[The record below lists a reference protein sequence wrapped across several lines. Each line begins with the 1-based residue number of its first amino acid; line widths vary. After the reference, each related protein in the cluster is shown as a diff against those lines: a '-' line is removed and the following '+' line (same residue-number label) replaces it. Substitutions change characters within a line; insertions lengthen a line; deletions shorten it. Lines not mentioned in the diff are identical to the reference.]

1 MNIFRYFR
9 QINKIVLVAFLCTI
23 INNSTVG
30 QPGTAEEPVRFIGKL
45 DVDFSRP
52 DGKLPPVIGAH
63 SYQVLRSVRNN
74 KELGDGLGY
83 TFHHHPMLTYW
94 KNNFYV
100 LCNAC
105 PVHEERG
112 LTEILLM
119 KSNNGANWSKPEI
132 IFPHVMYKNEPTFCN
147 HRMGFYIAPSG
158 KLYASTAY
166 FPQSEMPPQK
176 GSEDT
181 SKKYFGVVLREIK
194 EDGTYGK
201 IYFVA
206 QNNSLYKQDEF
217 PFPYYLS
224 SSDKGFIADCESLR
238 DDKLITL
245 HWWEQI
251 RPEDFN
257 FPKTL
262 VNQIKNG
269 NRKFAKAISYYH
281 RNDSAIVALWK
292 DSKSA
297 LSYDKGSSWTNVID
311 LKTFSDGYAKVW
323 GQRTED
329 GKFAASWRPIGEG
342 SWGRYPML
350 WATSNDGITYAGAM
364 HVNDEVTL
372 RYEGGSKEIGPCNY
386 QIGIYEGGAQIPGD
400 DIWVVYSMSKEDIWI
415 SRIPVPLL
423 SEEKLNVNQTFD
435 EKNSII
441 ALQGWNI
448 FSPQWAP
455 IKILPIDKKGNKCL
469 VFNDKDPYDY
479 AKAFKVFKES
489 SDLLNI
495 SFSVLA
501 KQNNHGRF
509 EIEIGNTEQLAPIK
523 LMLTPQGKLQISD
536 WHGIVNIGEYT
547 LNNWIKFELKI
558 DVIANTFNIS
568 INGKE
573 INRNF
578 TFNSKKIKMLDRI
591 TFRTGINRGISI
603 NPIDPETDL
612 PLKKEASYY
621 LDNVIVK

>member
-1 MNIFRYFR
+1 MNIFRYSR
-9 QINKIVLVAFLCTI
+9 QINKIILVAFLCTI

-30 QPGTAEEPVRFIGKL
+30 QPGTTEEPVRFIGKL

-132 IFPHVMYKNEPTFCN
+132 IFPHVIYKNEPTFCN

-194 EDGTYGK
+194 EDGSYGK

-224 SSDKGFIADCESLR
+224 SFDKDFISDCESLR
-238 DDKLITL
+238 SDKLITL

-257 FPKTL
+257 FPETL

-281 RNDSAIVALWK
+281 RNDSTIVALWK

-297 LSYDKGSSWTNVID
+297 LSYDGGTSWTNVTN
-311 LKTFSDGYAKVW
+311 LKTFSGGYAKVW

-350 WATSNDGITYAGAM
+350 WATSNDGITFDGAM

-372 RYEGGSKEIGPCNY
+372 RYDGGSKDIGPCNY
-386 QIGIYEGGAQIPGD
+386 QIGLYEGGAQIPGN

-423 SEEKLNVNQTFD
+423 SEEKLNVNHTFD
-435 EKNSII
+435 EINSII
-441 ALQGWNI
+441 DLQGWNI
-448 FSPQWAP
+448 FSPLWAP
-455 IKILPIDKKGNKCL
+455 IEILPIDRKGNKCM
-469 VFNDKDPYDY
+469 VFRDKDPYDY

-501 KQNNHGRF
+501 KQSNHGRF

>member
-1 MNIFRYFR
+1 MN
-9 QINKIVLVAFLCTI
+9 NKKQFKLTCKIILVACICTL
-23 INNSTVG
+23 INNNVFG
-30 QPGTAEEPVRFIGKL
+30 QAGTAEEPVRFIGKL
-45 DVDFSRP
+45 NVDFSRP
-52 DGKLPPVIGAH
+52 DGKLPPVIGAQ

-74 KELGDGLGY
+74 KALGDGLGY

-158 KLYASTAY
+158 RLYASTAY
-166 FPQSEMPPQK
+166 FPQSEMLAQK

-194 EDGTYGK
+194 EDGSYGK

-206 QNNSLYKQDEF
+206 QNNSLYKQEEF
-217 PFPYYLS
+217 PFSYYLS

-238 DDKLITL
+238 GDKLITL

-297 LSYDKGSSWTNVID
+297 MSYDKGSSWTNVID

-329 GKFAASWRPIGEG
+329 GRFAASWRPIGEG

-350 WATSNDGITYAGAM
+350 WATSNDGITYDGAM

>member
-1 MNIFRYFR
+1 MNIKKQFKLTG
-9 QINKIVLVAFLCTI
+9 KIILVACICTL
-23 INNSTVG
+23 INYNVFG
-30 QPGTAEEPVRFIGKL
+30 QAGTAEEPVRFIGKL

-63 SYQVLRSVRNN
+63 SYQVLRSVRYN

-224 SSDKGFIADCESLR
+224 SFDKDFISDCESLR
-238 DDKLITL
+238 SDKLITL

-251 RPEDFN
+251 RPKDFN
-257 FPKTL
+257 FPETL

-281 RNDSAIVALWK
+281 RNDSTIVALWK

-297 LSYDKGSSWTNVID
+297 LSYDGGISWTNVTN
-311 LKTFSDGYAKVW
+311 LKTFSGGYAKVW

-350 WATSNDGITYAGAM
+350 WATSNDGITYDGAM

-372 RYEGGSKEIGPCNY
+372 RYDGGSKDIGPCNY
-386 QIGIYEGGAQIPGD
+386 QIGLYEGGTQIPGD

-423 SEEKLNVNQTFD
+423 SEEKLNVIQTFD
-435 EKNSII
+435 EINSII
-441 ALQGWNI
+441 GLQGWNI
-448 FSPQWAP
+448 FSPKWAP
-455 IKILPIDKKGNKCL
+455 IEILPIDKKGNKCMI
-469 VFNDKDPYDY
+469 FNDKDPYDY
-479 AKAFKVFKES
+479 AKAFKVFKQS
-489 SDLLNI
+489 SGLLNI
-495 SFSVLA
+495 SFSLLA
-501 KQNNHGRF
+501 KQSNYGRF

-523 LMLTPQGKLQISD
+523 LMLTPEGKIQISD
-536 WHGIVNIGEYT
+536 WQGIVNIGEYT
-547 LNNWIKFELKI
+547 MNNWIKFELKI
-558 DVIANTFNIS
+558 DVIANSFNIS

-573 INRNF
+573 MNRNF
-578 TFNSKKIKMLDRI
+578 TFNSKKIKILDRI

-612 PLKKEASYY
+612 PLKKEAVYY